1 MLWVG
6 GDSARTLRDTCA
18 GAFAVAARDPRAC
31 STNAQIVEI
40 IVAYGPERI
49 EAQWGSG
56 PTLRRNYLRIVID
69 SGQW

>member
-1 MLWVG
+1 MLWVA
-6 GDSARTLRDTCA
+6 GDSGRTVRDTYA

-40 IVAYGPERI
+40 NVACGQERI

-56 PTLRRNYLRIVID
+56 PTLRRNYFRTVLE